1 MKKFIFT
8 VAFGAMVCASAAS
21 DASAVGIGGSGKV
34 NFSGSIVDAPCS
46 MDPNTADQTVELGAT
61 SNLHLSNGS
70 TSTPKPFKI
79 LLEGC
84 SGETLGSVTTT
95 FKGLQADEDTTLL
108 RLIGSAS
115 GAAIAIND
123 YKGRQIKMGEASPA
137 YNLATGNNELD
148 FSANLKGF
156 GSEEKPVVPGEFTAI
171 ANFTLDYN

>member
-1 MKKFIFT
+1 MKRVIFSVVLSAIACT
-8 VAFGAMVCASAAS
+8 SAAN
-21 DASAVGIGGSGKV
+21 AAGIGGSGKV

-84 SGETLGSVTTT
+84 SGETLGTVMTT
-95 FKGLQADEDTTLL
+95 FKGLQADEDDTLL
-108 RLIGSAS
+108 RLSGSAS
-115 GAAIAIND
+115 GAAISIND
-123 YKGRQIKMGEASPA
+123 DKGVQIKMGEASPA
-137 YNLATGNNELD
+137 YNLVAGNNELN

-156 GSEEKPVVPGEFTAI
+156 GTEEKPVVSGDFTAT
-171 ANFTLDYN
+171 ADFTLEYN

>member
-8 VAFGAMVCASAAS
+8 VALGTMICAGAANA
-21 DASAVGIGGSGKV
+21 
-34 NFSGSIVDAPCS
+34 
-46 MDPNTADQTVELGAT
+46 ADQTVELGVT

-70 TSTPKPFKI
+70 SSTPEPFKI

-84 SGETLGSVTTT
+84 SGETPGSVTTT
-95 FKGLQADEDTTLL
+95 FKGLQADEDTALL

-123 YKGRQIKMGEASPA
+123 YKDQQIKMGEASPA

-156 GSEEKPVVPGEFTAI
+156 GSEEKPAVPGKFTAI